1 MCSYAHPGHYH
12 DGAAYCATR
21 GQPKAGRTPTRKR
34 PGSER
39 PTPLPK
45 RTKARATQA
54 RPHTNTPH
62 TPTHVRVTHKK
73 HPSHAAGGREGGMT
87 TAVLTSHVRAPMQQG
102 TRREATQHS
111 DHSDPTHS

>member
-12 DGAAYCATR
+12 DGAAYCAAR

-54 RPHTNTPH
+54 RPQSGCRRRNGSITQEAGKACSACPH
-62 TPTHVRVTHKK
+62 THTHL
-73 HPSHAAGGREGGMT
+73 P
-87 TAVLTSHVRAPMQQG
+87 VLTL
-102 TRREATQHS
+102 TRS
-111 DHSDPTHS
+111 DIRGGIYN